1 MQLFT
6 LSVSIWRMSLLP
18 LFIVSLISVD
28 ALAATSSMTTVV
40 KRVLVD
46 DSNYGGCMAQFTDS
60 PTTTLTGCGNDWLT
74 FDCLAAF
81 PNGSKSTAQNKL
93 SQAQLALVTG
103 RAVYVKFTDTRK
115 ANGYCFAQR
124 IDVQ

>member
-1 MQLFT
+1 MQLAT
-6 LSVSIWRMSLLP
+6 LGVSNWRMSLLP
-18 LFIVSLISVD
+18 LFIASVVSMD
-28 ALAATSSMTTVV
+28 ALAASSSMTTIV

-46 DSNYGGCMAQFTDS
+46 DSNYGGCMAQFADN
-60 PTTTLTGCGNDWLT
+60 PRTTLTECGNDWLT
-74 FDCLAAF
+74 FDCLSAF
-81 PNGSKSTAQNKL
+81 PDGSKSTAQNKL